1 MMTLLHIA
9 GGVALVLYG
18 IRVLR
23 KGLDRLFGARLA
35 DWLQRLSTNRWRAA
49 ATGVFISLLSPSS
62 TSITLLGVQ
71 LVKGR
76 LLTFQRVLA
85 VMLGASIGLT
95 IELQLIS
102 LQLYQ
107 QAPIAILIG
116 VVGFQFFRDNTVR
129 GIGQTLLGLG
139 FIFLAVG
146 LIKDAAAGVA
156 GNQDIADLIRIFA
169 RYPWAL
175 FLLGALLTVALQSST
190 AALSLILALG
200 ASGMLGME
208 VALPY
213 VIGADVGLG
222 LTTFLVAYG
231 DREARRLGYAYL
243 GMRLLLAA
251 LLMLLLPIYGDLIA
265 ATGESAA
272 RRVANAHSI
281 FNVLLAL
288 VWVAPLP
295 LVVSAVRRFVP
306 DSEGSADPHRAIYL
320 NESYLDSP
328 PIVFGQSQR
337 EIMRV
342 ADYVERMLRDAWAAL
357 RDRDL
362 ELCDRIHA
370 TDDVVD
376 ALDKQIKRFLA
387 QAGREAYDERQS
399 RTQVRHLRFINILET
414 IGDLVDKN
422 LVELARKRIEKRRYF
437 SDAGF
442 EELQQAHQMV
452 LENFHILCSAFATG
466 DEALARRLIRHES
479 HLAELDADLR
489 RKHFDRLTAGVHETL
504 ESSSIHLDVL
514 SYLKAINT
522 TITSAAW
529 LILEEGEAGGKRQ
542 QP

>member
-1 MMTLLHIA
+1 
-9 GGVALVLYG
+9 
-18 IRVLR
+18 
-23 KGLDRLFGARLA
+23 
-35 DWLQRLSTNRWRAA
+35 
-49 ATGVFISLLSPSS
+49 
-62 TSITLLGVQ
+62 
-71 LVKGR
+71 
-76 LLTFQRVLA
+76 
-85 VMLGASIGLT
+85 
-95 IELQLIS
+95 
-102 LQLYQ
+102 
-107 QAPIAILIG
+107 
-116 VVGFQFFRDNTVR
+116 
-129 GIGQTLLGLG
+129 
-139 FIFLAVG
+139 
-146 LIKDAAAGVA
+146 
-156 GNQDIADLIRIFA
+156 
-169 RYPWAL
+169 
-175 FLLGALLTVALQSST
+175 
-190 AALSLILALG
+190 
-200 ASGMLGME
+200 
-208 VALPY
+208 
-213 VIGADVGLG
+213 
-222 LTTFLVAYG
+222 
-231 DREARRLGYAYL
+231 
-243 GMRLLLAA
+243 
-251 LLMLLLPIYGDLIA
+251 
-265 ATGESAA
+265 
-272 RRVANAHSI
+272 
-281 FNVLLAL
+281 VLLAL